1 MTSAPDILTCMACV
15 SRKLEGSSSDRL
27 SRRSL
32 PTTRKPQE
40 LRPPLMYYSTYAPP
54 PPRNSAEAL
63 NLVEGLSSRQLI
75 DEARLV
81 LELLA
86 DAQLAR
92 FAARVALARGMCR
105 LDPACFRERPSCL
118 TNPPRAA
125 LERIP
130 FNHVLVIAGSFAFHS
145 GSYVL
150 PYVPAHHKQN
160 CNLERAE
167 ECFTWLANS
176 GPRFAKFPLP
186 REASKSHNYIYRRQ

>member
-1 MTSAPDILTCMACV
+1 
-15 SRKLEGSSSDRL
+15 
-27 SRRSL
+27 
-32 PTTRKPQE
+32 
-40 LRPPLMYYSTYAPP
+40 MYYSYHTRR
-54 PPRNSAEAL
+54 PRLETAEAL

-118 TNPPRAA
+118 TNSPRAA

-130 FNHVLVIAGSFAFHS
+130 FNHVLLVIAGSFAFHS

-176 GPRFAKFPLP
+176 GPRFAMNFPLP
-186 REASKSHNYIYRRQ
+186 RKA